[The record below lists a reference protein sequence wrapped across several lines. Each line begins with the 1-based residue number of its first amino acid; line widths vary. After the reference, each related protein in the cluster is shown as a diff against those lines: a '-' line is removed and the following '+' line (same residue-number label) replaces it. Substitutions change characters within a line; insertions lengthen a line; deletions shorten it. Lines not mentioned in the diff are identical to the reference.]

1 MEQMLGVSAPQGV
14 TNTQPPAPVPGGM
27 ALPVDPM
34 MAAMGMAAPPQEQP
48 KGKSMIPTEI
58 ARLLA
63 EAINSAK
70 LQAAEG
76 LTEYL
81 GDPRGSVSVK
91 DADLVRVWRKRNPDI
106 DPLYE
111 KFVNKLSD
119 EEIMYAMYPMRRAL
133 IRYGRRTY
141 TEQVE
146 FAEKMARLNLDPRF
160 DDLDAE
166 IDDEDE
172 DTYIPPQSAFPSKG
186 EEEDIVP
193 AMEDEET
200 EE

>member
-1 MEQMLGVSAPQGV
+1 MIEASKKGDVDS
-14 TNTQPPAPVPGGM
+14 TNILKLAI
-27 ALPVDPM
+27 ASIKN
-34 MAAMGMAAPPQEQP
+34 A
-48 KGKSMIPTEI
+48 EI
-58 ARLLA
+58 A
-63 EAINSAK
+63 K
-70 LQAAEG
+70 
-76 LTEYL
+76 
-81 GDPRGSVSVK
+81 GD
-91 DADLVRVWRKRNPDI
+91 
-106 DPLYE
+106 
-111 KFVNKLSD
+111 KLSD

>member
-1 MEQMLGVSAPQGV
+1 MEQMMGVSAPQGV
-14 TNTQPPAPVPGGM
+14 SNTQLNAPAPVGGAM
-27 ALPVDPM
+27 PADPM
-34 MAAMGMAAPPQEQP
+34 MAAMGMAPPAPEPP
-48 KGKSMIPTEI
+48 KPKSMIPTEI

-81 GDPRGSVSVK
+81 VDPRGSVSVK
-91 DADLVRVWRKRNPDI
+91 DADLLRVCRKRNPEV

-119 EEIMYAMYPMRRAL
+119 EEIMYAMYPLRRAL

-141 TEQVE
+141 TEQV
-146 FAEKMARLNLDPRF
+146 
-160 DDLDAE
+160 
-166 IDDEDE
+166 
-172 DTYIPPQSAFPSKG
+172 
-186 EEEDIVP
+186 
-193 AMEDEET
+193 
-200 EE
+200 

>member
-1 MEQMLGVSAPQGV
+1 MGISAPQGI
-14 TNTQPPAPVPGGM
+14 TNTQVNAPPPTGGAM
-27 ALPVDPM
+27 PMDPM
-34 MAAMGMAAPPQEQP
+34 MAAMGMAPQQPPPEKP
-48 KGKSMIPTEI
+48 KSMIPTEI

-81 GDPRGSVSVK
+81 GDPRGNVNVK
-91 DADLVRVWRKRNPDI
+91 DADLIRVWRKRNPDI

-160 DDLDAE
+160 DNLDDE
-166 IDDEDE
+166 IDDEEE